1 MKKILLFSIFILVI
15 SCSDEE
21 KNLSVPDYMKEVFDA
36 NLNCSEN
43 DFLDLNINDQNL
55 NYEYTT
61 NSGLVLCS
69 FAQGNSGGIN
79 CQNCEG
85 HFASLSMPMD
95 SYDSY
100 FQGIPIQPGMEWE
113 IQNEQIPITEINMT
127 GLNVRINVPENL
139 TENIE
144 IGSYYLSENASEKGV
159 NLFFNW
165 EIVFDGTNNYYGTG
179 YNLNIDKNKPYNINI
194 NCIEII
200 IIA

>member
-139 TENIE
+139 TENI
-144 IGSYYLSENASEKGV
+144 LNCFVQGV
-159 NLFFNW
+159 VYIRKYAKIHKNG
-165 EIVFDGTNNYYGTG
+165 VFYQTFVTLRLIFHPKLIQHNFDV
-179 YNLNIDKNKPYNINI
+179 KRQ
-194 NCIEII
+194 
-200 IIA
+200 